1 LAPPKSKIR
10 LALAAALLLGAACKR
25 APVEVAP
32 VTPDLAAPEP
42 SSALIVTPL
51 DRAATGYTNEMQ
63 AKALTEETS
72 ELGIQD
78 VGKHTEEADDVQQEQ
93 APEPPKDVKAARKE
107 RLARLKATREEF
119 TRLRR
124 TIDGDRDKSVALTGE
139 TAAIIKG
146 RESGG
151 MLGAVEDAPGVWS
164 GAYGGAVE
172 TGERV
177 VSDAAVWTELWGRL
191 SRETPPAV
199 DFAKTRVAAVF
210 VGPRPTSGFRAR
222 LIGIAVE
229 PTRYLVRW
237 FEEGPGPDETVADG
251 ATAPYLLVSVPK
263 DDRAIRWEKLRRS
276 AGTEGPKTK

>member
-1 LAPPKSKIR
+1 LAPPRSNIR
-10 LALAAALLLGAACKR
+10 LTLAAALLLGAACKR
-25 APVEVAP
+25 APVEVPPA
-32 VTPDLAAPEP
+32 TPDLAAPEP
-42 SSALIVTPL
+42 SSALVVTPL

-78 VGKHTEEADDVQQEQ
+78 VGKHAEEPDDAERQE
-93 APEPPKDVKAARKE
+93 EPPQDLKAARKE
-107 RLARLKATREEF
+107 RLARLKATRKEF

-124 TIDGDRDKSVALTGE
+124 SIDGDRDKSVALTGE

-177 VSDAAVWTELWGRL
+177 VSDAAVWAELWGRL
-191 SRETPPAV
+191 SRETPPTV
-199 DFAKTRVAAVF
+199 DFAKIRVAAVF

-237 FEEGPGPDETVADG
+237 FEEGPGADESVADG
-251 ATAPYLLVSVPK
+251 ATAPFLLVSVPK
-263 DDRAIRWEKLRRS
+263 DDRAIRWEKLRRN